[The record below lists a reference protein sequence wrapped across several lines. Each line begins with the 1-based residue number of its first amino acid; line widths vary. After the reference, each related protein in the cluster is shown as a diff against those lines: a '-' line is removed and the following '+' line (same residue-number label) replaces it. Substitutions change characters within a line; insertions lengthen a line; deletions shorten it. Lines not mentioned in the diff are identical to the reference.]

1 MAQVR
6 IRIEADPV
14 NDPWWRYHG
23 KDIDDPLDKC
33 FWETEPDKV
42 IGTTRSWEPFRHS
55 QTVDL
60 PPGEHYVEYGN
71 SADAGYYWKARIYIN
86 DELKAEG
93 NVDRHNHLKATFR
106 VEEAPPPPAPPASE
120 DHITG
125 RVSGLGTLAW
135 HSIVRATGLGAGR
148 PPPNK
153 KPPEQAPEARCVLWW
168 RRGVRLSPVSTLSLI
183 HI

>member
-106 VEEAPPPPAPPASE
+106 VEEAPPPPAPPAPPGVPTIPAIPIE
-120 DHITG
+120 WIIAGIAGITVLAG
-125 RVSGLGTLAW
+125 IVSYAMT
-135 HSIVRATGLGAGR
+135 
-148 PPPNK
+148 
-153 KPPEQAPEARCVLWW
+153 
-168 RRGVRLSPVSTLSLI
+168 RGGPSR
-183 HI
+183 